1 MLRLLLI
8 SLLAP
13 AAFAGHAIT
22 LEQAYDKA
30 LDSDQSIA
38 IALISAQRA
47 ALEPRSALARLAPRL
62 NAAVAALGSDH
73 TGDRTS
79 GGTNSARTSLT
90 FEKPLIDQS
99 VAPAYRRGL
108 IATRAARLQH
118 RASIRDTLFAVAAA
132 YYDVLQQQRVITVD
146 QQSLELAQ
154 KNQALAAKRTQA
166 GAVTRT
172 DLLRADA
179 AVLESQRALIE
190 SQAGLTVKRNVL
202 LNILNLGADNGFT
215 LVEPSAVAASSVT
228 MEALVARAL
237 AQRESL
243 QAIQLIIDQQ
253 RERRAEVEG
262 SYKPRITSQVT
273 AASSGASQSRSN
285 GELQASVNVQIPI
298 FTGGQKAID
307 LSAVDL
313 AIREAEQ
320 SYKLQREGVQHE
332 TVDAWVTANALAQ
345 TVVALQAQVVA
356 AEQSYTQIQR
366 QYEEGVAKAIDVLDA
381 LRTLNATRRDLAVQ
395 TFAREVSLLRLDYVS
410 GVFQQA
416 RVTKTPAP

>member
-253 RERRAEVEG
+253 RVEG